1 MATATVNGTG
11 IHYLQRGG
19 GEPLLL
25 IMGMSGTHLSWG
37 EPFLALLERDFEV
50 TIFDNRGVGRSSR
63 AEPGYEI
70 ADLADDTAAL
80 VEALGHESMHVLG
93 ISMGGMVAQQLAV
106 RHPGRIR
113 TLTLGCTYSGGEG
126 SALSPP
132 EVFERL
138 AASWRSGDRERALRT
153 GWEVNVSERF
163 AANDEAYAA
172 FRTAALDLPVPIP
185 VIMGQLQAIGRHDVA
200 GRLGEIDAP
209 TLVIHGTDDQM
220 LPVSNGH
227 MIAERVPGAR
237 LEILDGVGHLF
248 WVEEPERTATLLRE
262 HTHRGSDLASAHPA
276 E

>member
-1 MATATVNGTG
+1 MATATVNGTE
-11 IHYLQRGG
+11 IHHLTRGS

-50 TIFDNRGVGRSSR
+50 TVFDNRGVGRSAR
-63 AEPGYEI
+63 VDPGYAI

-80 VEALGHESMHVLG
+80 IEHLGHESLHVLG
-93 ISMGGMVAQQLAV
+93 ISMGGMVAQELAL
-106 RHPGRIR
+106 RHPQRIR

-132 EVFERL
+132 EVFQRL
-138 AASWRSGDRERALRT
+138 AESWQSGDRERALRT
-153 GWEVNVSERF
+153 GWEINVSETF
-163 AANDEAYAA
+163 AQNEEAYAA
-172 FRTAALDLPVPIP
+172 FRKAALDLPVPIP
-185 VIMGQLQAIGRHDVA
+185 VIMGQMQAIGGHDTA
-200 GRLGEIDAP
+200 QRLEGIAAP

-220 LPVSNGH
+220 LPVVNGH

-248 WVEEPERTATLLRE
+248 WVEQPERSAELLRE
-262 HTHRGSDLASAHPA
+262 HARAAGHVPT
-276 E
+276 